1 MGLINYFKD
10 LHAIGREFVSESQ
23 DVKKNLDDVK
33 IELAYAE
40 LVALDIQKDIK
51 TYQFQVQPRIEAIQA
66 LSDKIN
72 KEIST

>member
-10 LHAIGREFVSESQ
+10 LHAIGREFVSESH
-23 DVKKNLDDVK
+23 DVKKHLDDVK

>member
-10 LHAIGREFVSESQ
+10 LHAIGREFVSENQ
-23 DVKKNLDDVK
+23 DVKKHLDDVK

-51 TYQFQVQPRIEAIQA
+51 TYQFQVQPRIEAIQT

>member
-23 DVKKNLDDVK
+23 DVKKHLEDVK

-40 LVALDIQKDIK
+40 LVALDIQKDI
-51 TYQFQVQPRIEAIQA
+51 
-66 LSDKIN
+66 
-72 KEIST
+72 